1 MAPLTEVATLVLAVV
16 TAVTGRTAWR
26 QRPKPGAR
34 SIALFLFSIAAW
46 VLALLTTAMT
56 TTYYPSLVAETCSFL
71 ASASAVVWF
80 LVFTFEFAGYEHLAT
95 RRTVGLLF
103 VEPIVMAPVVL
114 TNELHGLYWSSFER
128 APAYFSHFRAVP
140 GPLFGLHVSY
150 MYGLFV
156 VASVLLV
163 IRTVRSRSLHR
174 RQSVLISAALLVTW
188 AGNAGTILTE
198 RATLQVVGTGV
209 GALALFVAIFGF
221 RLLEVV
227 PTARATVMDRIDVGI
242 VVLEGGDRIT
252 DINAYAREILGLGPE
267 DTVVGMP
274 ADAALGERFEVFD
287 VDATANEATIE
298 LGTDDESR
306 VYRVDVSP
314 LSDRLGRSIGRVF
327 IIQDVTERRRRQR
340 ELRRQNERLD
350 EFAEIVAHD
359 LRNPLNVANGYV
371 ERMRVADEEYLDE
384 IADAHERMEAIIDDV
399 LALARHQAAI
409 ETEPVALESATED
422 AWETVETAD
431 ATLRVADRITI
442 RADRGRLLEQLFE
455 NLFRNAVEH
464 GTTSSQSQVPEDP
477 VENGPMRPDSQALRG
492 SVENDPMR
500 PDSQARQ
507 DSERRSPSGSRTQS
521 DDAVEHAETDVTITI
536 GALEEGFYVADD
548 GPGIDPERREEV
560 FDPGETSRTDGTGFG
575 LAIVDSIADAHGWD
589 VRVTESDAGGARFEF
604 TGVEIV
610 DR

>member
-1 MAPLTEVATLVLAVV
+1 MAPLTEVATFVLAVV

-34 SIALFLFSIAAW
+34 SIALFLFSITAW
-46 VLALLTTAMT
+46 ELALLTTAVT
-56 TTYYPSLVAETCSFL
+56 TAYDPSLVAEAFSFL

-95 RRTVGLLF
+95 WRGVGLLF
-103 VEPIVMAPVVL
+103 VEPIAMAPVVL
-114 TNELHGLYWSSFER
+114 TNGLHGLYWSSFER
-128 APAYFSHFRAVP
+128 APEYFGHFRAVP
-140 GPLFGLHVSY
+140 GPLFGLHLSY

-163 IRTVRSRSLHR
+163 IRAVRSRSLHR
-174 RQSVLISAALLVTW
+174 RQSLLISVSLVVTW

-198 RATLQVVGTGV
+198 RAALQVVGTGI
-209 GALALFVAIFGF
+209 GALVLFVAIFGF

-242 VVLEGGDRIT
+242 VVLDEDDRIT
-252 DINAYAREILGLGPE
+252 DVNDHAREILGLEPDE
-267 DTVVGMP
+267 TVVGLP
-274 ADAALGERFEVFD
+274 ADAVGDDRAAVFD
-287 VDATANEATIE
+287 VDATADEATVE
-298 LGTDDESR
+298 LSVDGESR

-327 IIQDVTERRRRQR
+327 ILQDVTERRRRQR

-350 EFAEIVAHD
+350 QFAEVVAHD
-359 LRNPLNVANGYV
+359 LRNPLNVADGYV
-371 ERMRVADEEYLDE
+371 ERMRTSDEEYLDE
-384 IADAHERMEAIIDDV
+384 ISDAHERMEAIIDDV
-399 LALARHQAAI
+399 LALARQDTDI
-409 ETEPVALESATED
+409 DTEPVALESAAGD
-422 AWETVETAD
+422 AWESVETAD
-431 ATLRVADRITI
+431 ATLRVPDRVTV

-464 GTTSSQSQVPEDP
+464 AGT
-477 VENGPMRPDSQALRG
+477 
-492 SVENDPMR
+492 
-500 PDSQARQ
+500 
-507 DSERRSPSGSRTQS
+507 
-521 DDAVEHAETDVTITI
+521 DATITV
-536 GALEEGFYVADD
+536 GALDEGFYVADD

-560 FDPGETSRTDGTGFG
+560 FEPGETSRADGTGFG

-604 TGVEIV
+604 TGVETV